1 MPAEQY
7 EPLIAL
13 LRDRALQSGTG
24 VSKDNDLLRAA
35 AAIAAL
41 RDERDALRADSEAL
55 REALHRI
62 SLGSQNSMTSKED
75 CGREA
80 RVALGS
86 AK

>member
-1 MPAEQY
+1 MPAEHY

-13 LRDRALQSGTG
+13 LRERALQSGTG
-24 VSKDNDLLRAA
+24 ASKDNDLLRAG

-41 RDERDALRADSEAL
+41 WADNEAL
-55 REALHRI
+55 RDALHRI

-80 RVALGS
+80 RVALAR